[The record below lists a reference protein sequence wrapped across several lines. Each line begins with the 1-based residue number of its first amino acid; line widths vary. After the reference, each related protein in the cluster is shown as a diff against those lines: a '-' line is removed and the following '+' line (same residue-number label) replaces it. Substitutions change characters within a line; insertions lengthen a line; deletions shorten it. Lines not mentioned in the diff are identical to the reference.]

1 LTTPSVLT
9 TTLEWSH
16 STATASPSR
25 PPWVAHIA
33 RYVSTAQ
40 HILSRHSHH
49 RRHACHT
56 PCARHHLPSSKS
68 TTITNPPT
76 IQEQR
81 NRVKALLEANHDEE
95 SIEKE
100 TGVSDRTV
108 RRWKLELERTG
119 RIGKVGSLLQHA
131 AAAAALLSEQVNDG
145 VDEVNQPPEAR
156 TGRHRVLSAEI
167 EAVSCVCLVV
177 GMLGGVMLMFWWQA
191 LFEHVKDKP
200 DMSVDD
206 MLWWLYDQYKIVVG
220 TRTIRRVF
228 ERKGDKVRAKSG
240 RRGSRK
246 SNAREEDD
254 DEDDEDDQEQ
264 STPMQPNTGQYQS
277 PYAPIVQQA
286 SAAEQQLAQA
296 LQVQQQQQQ
305 QTPQQTYPPP
315 PMDLDGDLPDDEE
328 TIQLQLQQIAL
339 QKREVE
345 LKLKMRQL
353 QSGKGTPSSGRKAPP
368 TRTSTLYNP
377 AAVVPTGPKRD
388 SRSKKKIEESKK
400 RTAER
405 QERMLRDLER
415 RSRRRDHLTAEW
427 VNSKD
432 IWPLR
437 AQGMLA
443 DLMHQYSC
451 YAFSQSTADTF
462 EVMYRELYQL
472 VDLNKGDW
480 VPAIHDDMLRER
492 MKRKMGQLRTKMQK
506 SGEILPRTDGYS
518 GFTKAENYTGEQ
530 AGAALG
536 DESEIVS
543 EMQSHV
549 DMQAQAG
556 AAQMQDDQMHYE
568 PVPDHQQMSDHQQLQ
583 DHNQL
588 QDHSQMQDHSQLQ
601 ASNMGY
607 MMGNQGPG
615 QYPMMDHTGMMPYG
629 SMSGQSGGM
638 VM

>member
-1 LTTPSVLT
+1 MLT
-9 TTLEWSH
+9 
-16 STATASPSR
+16 
-25 PPWVAHIA
+25 
-33 RYVSTAQ
+33 
-40 HILSRHSHH
+40 
-49 RRHACHT
+49 
-56 PCARHHLPSSKS
+56 
-68 TTITNPPT
+68 
-76 IQEQR
+76 
-81 NRVKALLEANHDEE
+81 LL
-95 SIEKE
+95 
-100 TGVSDRTV
+100 R
-108 RRWKLELERTG
+108 
-119 RIGKVGSLLQHA
+119 
-131 AAAAALLSEQVNDG
+131 
-145 VDEVNQPPEAR
+145 
-156 TGRHRVLSAEI
+156 
-167 EAVSCVCLVV
+167 
-177 GMLGGVMLMFWWQA
+177 QA
-191 LFEHVKDKP
+191 LFDHVKDKP

-206 MLWWLYDQYKIVVG
+206 MLWWLYDKYKIVVG

-228 ERKGDKVRAKSG
+228 ERKGDKVRAKGG
-240 RRGSRK
+240 RGGSRK
-246 SNAREEDD
+246 SNAPEEDD
-254 DEDDEDDQEQ
+254 DEDNEEEENL
-264 STPMQPNTGQYQS
+264 TMQAAGVQYQS

-305 QTPQQTYPPP
+305 QTPQPTFPLPAELQ
-315 PMDLDGDLPDDEE
+315 GDLPEDEE

-345 LKLKMRQL
+345 LKLRMRQL
-353 QSGKGTPSSGRKAPP
+353 QSGKGTPSSARK
-368 TRTSTLYNP
+368 TSVGRTSTLYNP

-451 YAFSQSTADTF
+451 YAYSQSTADMF
-462 EVMYRELYQL
+462 ESMYRELYQL

-536 DESEIVS
+536 DESEFMS
-543 EMQSHV
+543 EAQAHV
-549 DMQAQAG
+549 DLQAQAG
-556 AAQMQDDQMHYE
+556 AAQMQEDQMHYE
-568 PVPDHQQMSDHQQLQ
+568 PVPDHQQMADHQQLQ
-583 DHNQL
+583 DHAQL
-588 QDHSQMQDHSQLQ
+588 QDHSQMQ

-607 MMGNQGPG
+607 MMGNQGAG
-615 QYPMMDHTGMMPYG
+615 QYPMMDHTGIMPYG
-629 SMSGQSGGM
+629 SISGQSGGM